1 MLRSRLRSLIAVFK
15 QKKTVEKFTFWAV
28 GTGTVLWFLIRVIP
42 KPSRAAYPCMRAAAP
57 IMSGFVL
64 YLLSLGGSVIAFR
77 KAREQFYNN
86 RYKAALFLGIVSLLS
101 VVVFLGNNAINAF
114 AGTKTALAVLETP
127 NTPVGVSKGT
137 YPGRVSWVMDK
148 TVTNENC
155 TNKSGDYWYLDKNT
169 NQSVVNTMLANG
181 LKSLSGR
188 STSSDSWD
196 ALFKNFNYS
205 HAKGWVGYQAGE
217 KIMIKINTTS
227 NGNGG
232 RSMAEG
238 MNATPHLV
246 LAILEQL
253 IDTLHIVQ
261 TDITIGDP
269 YRGFSNEY
277 WNKCHTKYP
286 NVHYVEG
293 KGTDGR
299 EQTKLSTEDVFFNSD
314 GNFQSRLPQAYMDAA
329 YLINMPCL
337 KSHGS
342 AGISIAAKNHQG
354 SVIGPDQDATSQ
366 DMGGYLHYDY
376 PDNADNRVMGMY
388 RHLVDYMA
396 HSKLGGNT
404 LVYIVDAIWS
414 GDDWFGAVEK
424 WKMAPFSS
432 DWTSSLF
439 MSQDA
444 VAIESVGF
452 DFLYNEYK
460 NFSSSHNNNIFP
472 TWEGV
477 QDYIHQAADP
487 TTWASGIVYDPDHA
501 DHHAPIKSLGVHE
514 HWNDAT
520 NKKYSQNL
528 GLNKGIELV
537 SIPASLVS
545 DLMVHVTSISLPSPL
560 TIVSDYTLSVTFS
573 PTNAINKGIIWE
585 SSDPSIATVD
595 QNGLVK
601 PVKNG
606 NVVITAITTDGNKT
620 ATSSITVGTTG
631 IRENLSKSCSIFPNP
646 VSNQVTFRYLLN
658 ENADVVIEIF
668 SIDGKQILKSNETYQ
683 SQGIN
688 DLTLNLADY
697 AVANGTYL
705 CKVIAKGKAQSIF
718 MGRMIVKKN

>member
-1 MLRSRLRSLIAVFK
+1 MVRSRFHSLIAGLK
-15 QKKTVEKFTFWAV
+15 RKKTLEKITFWAV

-64 YLLSLGGSVIAFR
+64 YLVSMGGSVVAFR
-77 KAREQFYNN
+77 KARERFASAKYMT
-86 RYKAALFLGIVSLLS
+86 ALFFGILAVVSSLL
-101 VVVFLGNNAINAF
+101 FFGNNVLTAI
-114 AGTKTALAVLETP
+114 AGSEAKLAVLENP
-127 NTPVGVSKGT
+127 NTPIGVAKGT
-137 YPGRVSWVMDK
+137 YPGRVSWVLDK
-148 TVTNENC
+148 NATNESC
-155 TNKSGDYWYLDKNT
+155 TNKAGDYWFMDKNT
-169 NQSVVNTMLANG
+169 NQTAVNNMLANG

-188 STSSDSWD
+188 STCSSSWD
-196 ALFKNFNYS
+196 ALFKNFNYT
-205 HAKGWVGYQAGE
+205 HAKGWVGYKTGE
-217 KIMIKINTTS
+217 RIVIKINTTS

-253 IDTLHIVQ
+253 IDTLLIAQ

-277 WNKCHTKYP
+277 WIKCHTKYP

-293 KGTDGR
+293 LGTDGR
-299 EQTKLSTEDVFFNSD
+299 EQTKLSTQEVFFTSD
-314 GNFQSRLPQAYMDAA
+314 GNFQSRLPQAYLDAA

-342 AGISIAAKNHQG
+342 AGITIAAKNHQG
-354 SVIGPDQDATSQ
+354 SVIGSDQNATTQ
-366 DMGGYLHYDY
+366 GMGNLHYDY
-376 PDNADNRVMGMY
+376 PDNVGNRVMGMY

-414 GDDWFGAVEK
+414 GNDWFGAVEK

-439 MSQDA
+439 LSQDA

-460 NFSSSHNNNIFP
+460 NFSPSHNNNIFP

-487 TTWASGIVYDPDHA
+487 ITWANGIVYDPDHA
-501 DHHAPIKSLGVHE
+501 DHHAPVKSLGVHE

-537 SIPASLVS
+537 SIPASMVS
-545 DLMVHVTSISLPSPL
+545 DQMIHITSISLPSPL
-560 TIVSDYTLSVTFS
+560 IIVSDYSLSVTFA
-573 PTNAINKGIIWE
+573 PTNAVNKGIIWE

-606 NVVITAITTDGNKT
+606 DVVITAITLDGNRT

-646 VSNQVTFRYLLN
+646 VRNQVTFRYLLN
-658 ENADVVIEIF
+658 ENADVVIEIY
-668 SIDGKQILKSNETYQ
+668 SIDGKQILKSDETYQ
-683 SQGIN
+683 LQGMN
-688 DLTLNLADY
+688 NLTLNLAEY
-697 AVANGTYL
+697 AVLNGTYL
-705 CKVIAKGKAQSIF
+705 CKVIAKGKSQSIF
-718 MGRMIVKKN
+718 TGRMIVKKN